1 MVIEKLE
8 KYDFEPDTMEF
19 FPIYKKLLYSY
30 FHQMIE
36 IVCPMSFEKYPF
48 DEHICHFTVI
58 SINELDDK
66 LVLEDKTNYSKYSQE
81 FHFEDTTY
89 KVIRNEI
96 GSIANYSAVG
106 IKIEIK
112 RSLTQI
118 MASHYLPSALLVG
131 ISWLRL

>member
-1 MVIEKLE
+1 M
-8 KYDFEPDTMEF
+8 
-19 FPIYKKLLYSY
+19 
-30 FHQMIE
+30 
-36 IVCPMSFEKYPF
+36 
-48 DEHICHFTVI
+48 
-58 SINELDDK
+58 
-66 LVLEDKTNYSKYSQE
+66 LEDKTNYSKYSQE

-89 KVIRNEI
+89 KVIKNEI